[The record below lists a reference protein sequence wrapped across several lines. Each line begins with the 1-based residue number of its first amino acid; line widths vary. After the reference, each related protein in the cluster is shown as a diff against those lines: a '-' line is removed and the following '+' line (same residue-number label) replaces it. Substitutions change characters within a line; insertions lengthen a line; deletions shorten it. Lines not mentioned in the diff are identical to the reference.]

1 MKNVIRVAKT
11 GGLKNNN
18 ADLLMEEVKTFICKS
33 ALLLFIEPAA
43 DDIPID
49 DFP

>member
-1 MKNVIRVAKT
+1 MISSKDRRIK
-11 GGLKNNN
+11 KNN